1 MNRGKKIRG
10 KKKGGKWKNN
20 EDGGNI
26 QATLKLNGYNENGKN
41 KAKKV
46 WRVYTSASQEGGK
59 MKFLRRRRHLVSEQN
74 INPLKNGWNNRCDNH
89 IFNLF
94 GTGWRGRVYLGGWL
108 QRWGA
113 LQWWG
118 RERGSARG
126 TPSSAPPHHSS
137 SHRTGLHRQHV
148 LVLLLLPL
156 NQENHYICTGTV
168 LKLGLTFVKGI
179 AAVLWKFPGPSLL
192 QGYDINNSTFRW
204 SVFNIENFLWKTY
217 QIALKI
223 FFLQILVKFLPKIP
237 PPKKK
242 ETKILKGTSRILK
255 QENCTLWLQ
264 NNKISF

>member
-1 MNRGKKIRG
+1 MNRG

-26 QATLKLNGYNENGKN
+26 QATLKLNGYNKRENGKN

-46 WRVYTSASQEGGK
+46 WRVYTSVSQEGGK
-59 MKFLRRRRHLVSEQN
+59 IKFLRRRRHLVSEQN

-148 LVLLLLPL
+148 LVVLLVPL
-156 NQENHYICTGTV
+156 NQENLLHMYRYSPHFGPNFFKRFCRYFMIV
-168 LKLGLTFVKGI
+168 SRTF
-179 AAVLWKFPGPSLL
+179 
-192 QGYDINNSTFRW
+192 NSTFSRP
-204 SVFNIENFLWKTY
+204 VFNIEKFQLTTY
-217 QIALKI
+217 QIA
-223 FFLQILVKFLPKIP
+223 P
-237 PPKKK
+237 
-242 ETKILKGTSRILK
+242 
-255 QENCTLWLQ
+255 
-264 NNKISF
+264 